1 MKKLIFI
8 VMLGLSSIGFSGPVV
23 EIYECQI
30 NKGKT
35 LEDLSNM
42 MDTFSTYL
50 KKAGLSESYKAHAGF
65 QQVPIKPGSVNW
77 IGISPSAEDFGK
89 AIEWFTS
96 SKDGQAFGEL
106 YQSVYTCHGKY
117 KQIDITLQKLVHL

>member
-8 VMLGLSSIGFSGPVV
+8 AMFAISSIGFRGPVI

-35 LEDLSNM
+35 MEDLSNM
-42 MDTFSTYL
+42 MNTFSAYL
-50 KKAGLSESYKAHAGF
+50 KKAGLSNSYKAHAGF
-65 QQVPIKPGSVNW
+65 QQIPIKPGSVNW
-77 IGISPSAEDFGK
+77 IGISPTAEDFGK

-106 YQSVYTCHGKY
+106 YQTVYTCQESY
-117 KQIDITLQKLVHL
+117 MTLVTTSSK

>member
-1 MKKLIFI
+1 
-8 VMLGLSSIGFSGPVV
+8 MLGISSIGFSGPVI

-35 LEDLSNM
+35 MEDLSDM
-42 MDTFSTYL
+42 MNTFSAYL
-50 KKAGLSESYKAHAGF
+50 KKAGLSNSYKAHAGF
-65 QQVPIKPGSVNW
+65 QQIPIKPGSVNW

-106 YQSVYTCHGKY
+106 YQTVYTCQESY
-117 KQIDITLQKLVHL
+117 MTLVTTSSK

>member
-1 MKKLIFI
+1 MKKVIFI
-8 VMLGLSSIGFSGPVV
+8 AMLGISSISFSGPVI

-35 LEDLSNM
+35 MEDLSDM
-42 MDTFSTYL
+42 MNTISAYL
-50 KKAGLSESYKAHAGF
+50 KKAGLSNSYKAHAGF
-65 QQVPIKPGSVNW
+65 QQIPIKPGSVNW
-77 IGISPSAEDFGK
+77 IGISPTAEDFGK

-106 YQSVYTCHGKY
+106 YQTVYTCQESY
-117 KQIDITLQKLVHL
+117 MTLVTTSSK

>member
-8 VMLGLSSIGFSGPVV
+8 AMFAISSIGFRGPVI

-35 LEDLSNM
+35 MEDLSDM
-42 MDTFSTYL
+42 MNTFSAYL
-50 KKAGLSESYKAHAGF
+50 KKAGLSNSYKAHAGF
-65 QQVPIKPGSVNW
+65 QQIPIKPGSVNW
-77 IGISPSAEDFGK
+77 IGISPTAEDFGK

-106 YQSVYTCHGKY
+106 YQTVYTCQESY
-117 KQIDITLQKLVHL
+117 MTLVTTSSK

>member
-1 MKKLIFI
+1 MKKVIFI
-8 VMLGLSSIGFSGPVV
+8 AMLGISSIGFSGPVI

-35 LEDLSNM
+35 MEDLSNM
-42 MDTFSTYL
+42 MNTFSAYL
-50 KKAGLSESYKAHAGF
+50 KKAGLSSSYKAHAGF
-65 QQVPIKPGSVNW
+65 QQIPIKPGSVNW
-77 IGISPSAEDFGK
+77 IGISPTAEDFGK

-106 YQSVYTCHGKY
+106 YQTVYTCQESY
-117 KQIDITLQKLVHL
+117 MTLVTTSSK